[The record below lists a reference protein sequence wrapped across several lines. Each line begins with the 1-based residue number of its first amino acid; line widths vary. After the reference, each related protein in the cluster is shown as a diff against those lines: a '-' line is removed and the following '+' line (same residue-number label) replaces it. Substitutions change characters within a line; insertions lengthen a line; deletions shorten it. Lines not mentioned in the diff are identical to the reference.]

1 VTHLRSCDGAP
12 TTIERLLGDQITTLQ
27 LGTAPPALLEIRR
40 IMIIAAAAAG
50 QSVVVLSIRTV
61 TATLELIPRYHLS
74 RMEFSSHV
82 G

>member
-40 IMIIAAAAAG
+40 IMIIAAAAG